1 MVANMLGEIVLVLEG
16 NRDQIDIQDLPAG
29 MYTLI
34 VMGRNA
40 VVTKTFIV
48 DRVGN

>member
-16 NRDQIDIQDLPAG
+16 NRDQIDVQDLPAC

-34 VMGRNA
+34 ITGRTA
-40 VVTKTFIV
+40 VAKKTFIV
-48 DRVGN
+48 TRVGN